1 MLKNFTNFAL
11 FQKIK
16 TRIKKFDLEKHLVK
30 TIIGIFAVSF
40 VISIIGG
47 TSTLVS
53 SVSLPLI
60 TAIFAFLA
68 YKYNKEK
75 FRLELFDKRWEVYEN
90 ISILCLTIQKYKRI
104 RPMHGSTK
112 TTYNDLRKAYDS
124 IKKLSNEEGYHLRSL
139 LFSNDIEDAFTKID
153 MAYKFL
159 WNHYENNTDEGGE
172 WDHYKNIVDI
182 EKNLPELFK
191 PYLYFG
197 DYRND

>member
-1 MLKNFTNFAL
+1 MLKNFTSSAL

-16 TRIKKFDLEKHLVK
+16 IRTKKFELEKHLVK

-47 TSTLVS
+47 TSTLAS

-75 FRLELFDKRWEVYEN
+75 FRLELFEKRWEVCQNIAKFCSIAAIYGNLFHEPEN
-90 ISILCLTIQKYKRI
+90 EDKK
-104 RPMHGSTK
+104 K
-112 TTYNDLRKAYDS
+112 DLKEAYDAMGKS
-124 IKKLSNEEGYHLRSL
+124 FKGEGYHLRSL
-139 LFSNDIEDAFTKID
+139 LFSKDVEDTFKKLNEAYAFLSSYYLNSQQPFTGVEHLTNLSKI
-153 MAYKFL
+153 
-159 WNHYENNTDEGGE
+159 YED
-172 WDHYKNIVDI
+172 
-182 EKNLPELFK
+182 LPELFK